1 MRDPR
6 QLALVRQ
13 DVQHHLLDVLGA
25 PRTDSS
31 ATGIALNI
39 NGRLEELMRGGDP
52 VSLRQAG
59 DLMQSSL
66 SRIAEFVNE
75 RVPRDGIPYEVR
87 MALLEAA
94 EAIEAWT
101 AARSQPGVIE

>member
-25 PRTDSS
+25 PRQSNGAD
-31 ATGIALNI
+31 LNI
-39 NGRLEELMRGGDP
+39 NGRLEDLMRGGDP

-66 SRIAEFVNE
+66 SRVAEFVNE
-75 RVPRDGIPYEVR
+75 KIERDRIPYEVR